1 MFMGKLETFT
11 SKQARQI
18 LALWHVTRLYH
29 KHYLNAKNNKLS
41 PLKALLKQQNT
52 LTLQLTRISSCFINS
67 HDNTYEIRQDASSRP
82 INSYQSEV
90 RERVET
96 NKQIKIRIK
105 QAHQF

>member
-11 SKQARQI
+11 SIQARQI

-52 LTLQLTRISSCFINS
+52 LTLQLTRISTCFINS
-67 HDNTYEIRQDASSRP
+67 HDNIYETHQDASSRP

-96 NKQIKIRIK
+96 NKQIKICTK